1 MKQAHAR
8 RQVAHEAA
16 EPMAGR
22 GVRDHH
28 LAGHEPLPASRF
40 IAGETPVEP
49 IVFPARIRRRIARCQ
64 VDGRPMRRAKP
75 AEVAALVEA
84 HA

>member
-16 EPMAGR
+16 GPMAD

-28 LAGHEPLPASRF
+28 LAGHEPLPASCF
-40 IAGETPVEP
+40 IAGEMLVEP

-64 VDGRPMRRAKP
+64 VDGRPMRRAKL

>member
-8 RQVAHEAA
+8 RQIAHEAA
-16 EPMAGR
+16 GPMTEH

-28 LAGHEPLPASRF
+28 LAGHEPLPTSRF
-40 IAGETPVEP
+40 IASETLVEP

-64 VDGRPMRRAKP
+64 VDGRPMRRAKR